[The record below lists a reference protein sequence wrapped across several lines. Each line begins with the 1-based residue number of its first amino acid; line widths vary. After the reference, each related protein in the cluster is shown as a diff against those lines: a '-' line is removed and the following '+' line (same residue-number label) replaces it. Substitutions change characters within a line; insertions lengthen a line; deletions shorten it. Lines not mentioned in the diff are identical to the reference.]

1 MGAPAAAVAGA
12 FQIGGG
18 VLGAFAGREEAHQI
32 REMTESQVAALQQ
45 DRVNLAVQSRIQRD
59 LAEDN
64 FKRSADAISAAAG
77 AAGVS
82 QTSGSV
88 MDSLVSNAV
97 EQARED
103 AMILLEERQRDEALL
118 QEIEITKRSGRA
130 SERQARWSGVN
141 SAFGGAGQIVGSLF

>member
-1 MGAPAAAVAGA
+1 MSAAAAIPAALS
-12 FQIGGG
+12 IGGG

-32 REMTESQVAALQQ
+32 RGLTESQVAALQE

-59 LAEDN
+59 LAADN
-64 FKRSADAISAAAG
+64 FKRSADAINAAAG

-88 MDSLVSNAV
+88 MDALIDTAV

-103 AMILLEERQRDEALL
+103 AMILLEERQRDEALRR
-118 QEIEITKRSGRA
+118 QIDITRQGGRA
-130 SERQARWSGVN
+130 NERSARMSGVGQIF
-141 SAFGGAGQIVGSLF
+141 SGAGQLVGSLF